1 MVHERILRFTL
12 GIVFVWMGILIAQ
25 HGDGYSSLLAPWVVE
40 KIPVGVTLPQ
50 IMMGIGIF
58 DIVVGLWL
66 LFGMYPKTAAS
77 IAALHLAVVL
87 VVTSKDLQSV
97 RIADIGLL
105 GAAISLAVTKQTIY
119 FED

>member
-1 MVHERILRFTL
+1 MLHERILRFTL

-25 HGDGYSSLLAPWVVE
+25 HGESYTALLASWVIE
-40 KIPVGVTLPQ
+40 KLPIGVTVSHI
-50 IMMGIGIF
+50 IMGVGIF
-58 DIVVGLWL
+58 DIIIGLWL
-66 LFGMYPKTAAS
+66 LFGVYPKTAAT
-77 IAALHLAVVL
+77 IAAVHLAAVL

-105 GAAISLAVTKQTIY
+105 GAAVSLALTKQTIY